1 MSTST
6 DLFTLSKAFLKAGYA
21 ATSTVEN
28 AMQVMDMVQVRNE
41 DAIARVLAVMVR
53 THSDLEPS
61 ADGQRTWQVD
71 NFVEAIRQQ
80 DPSIN
85 WTTVLCKLDHPEFTL
100 YNLAGLKMIVD
111 TWNASQK
118 HNPTPEEF
126 PLQVFFYHG
135 KMCVVSSVFY
145 IKCYAVLPSYLI
157 WPIILVS
164 PALFDLFISWP

>member
-28 AMQVMDMVQVRNE
+28 AMQVMDIVDVRNE

-80 DPSIN
+80 VSKVRGEVGNMTWIM
-85 WTTVLCKLDHPEFTL
+85 
-100 YNLAGLKMIVD
+100 MID
-111 TWNASQK
+111 TC
-118 HNPTPEEF
+118 
-126 PLQVFFYHG
+126 
-135 KMCVVSSVFY
+135 M
-145 IKCYAVLPSYLI
+145 
-157 WPIILVS
+157 
-164 PALFDLFISWP
+164 